1 MPAVRYRADVDLDLK
16 SRGKIIGRRAVGGSG
31 QSSPDPPRP

>member
-16 SRGKIIGRRAVGGSG
+16 SRGKIIGRRAVGVSD
-31 QSSPDPPRP
+31 QSSPDLPRP